1 MLPGGALL
9 LPIAA
14 KILPFDLF
22 PSAFC
27 KSRESGAHKEE
38 PPAYRL
44 LHFYDAC
51 CLSADDGDAAPRGL
65 HVSASSA
72 SSRVEPSLWQYYSSS
87 SSSSVARGP
96 RTTDC
101 GPEPEPEPEPEPV
114 HAAAAAAAAAAEV
127 IIEEGVPPR
136 LT

>member
-1 MLPGGALL
+1 M

-27 KSRESGAHKEE
+27 KSRESGAHQEE

-51 CLSADDGDAAPRGL
+51 YVSADDGAAAPRGL

-87 SSSSVARGP
+87 SSSSSSVARGP
-96 RTTDC
+96 RTTDG
-101 GPEPEPEPEPEPV
+101 GPEPAPEPEPV
-114 HAAAAAAAAAAEV
+114 HAAAAAAAEV
-127 IIEEGVPPR
+127 IEEGGPPR